1 MVLYQSE
8 DVKIVTIITIV
19 GNVAAFL
26 PTTVAACLLLINDLC
41 F

>member
-8 DVKIVTIITIV
+8 DVKIVTII

-26 PTTVAACLLLINDLC
+26 PTTVAACVLLIK
-41 F
+41 